1 MVFQIE
7 IRTFQHLCVDLE
19 KIKLVH
25 NFKLYLVNRKFE
37 QYIMV
42 NNSTNINKTYNHLS
56 PQIIERKKGPLHTT
70 LEILAFLFYLNYSYD
85 MNYLHLLT

>member
-7 IRTFQHLCVDLE
+7 ICTFQHLCVDLE
-19 KIKLVH
+19 KVKLVH

-42 NNSTNINKTYNHLS
+42 NNSTNINNHLS
-56 PQIIERKKGPLHTT
+56 PQIIERKKRTT
-70 LEILAFLFYLNYSYD
+70 PYDIGNPGFFILFKGVPYTTGRELFKIS
-85 MNYLHLLT
+85 